1 MRSNRRRLVALT
13 VVASLMATPIVQ
25 AGFLDKVDK
34 AMKDYAG
41 NIQAEG
47 DANLATMKAIVDALK
62 KGEFKAILPAID
74 AGMKSYGAAM
84 QKTGDDAWA
93 DLKPILQDLINP
105 ATYIPGP
112 IKKMWEAIVAKLAV
126 LKARFLRRCENPWA
140 DDPPAGGGAGGSEE
154 PAPPA
159 EPPPA
164 EPPPAEPP
172 PAEPPAPPSPAPG
185 GEGGGDVPPAAGG
198 DGSLP
203 AASSTRNRHVVGVEE
218 MKCAFAE
225 YLMAKN
231 AAVEGY
237 NFNQSKVD
245 AKARPAVGA
254 KVEKMAWHCK
264 DMEDRLYAKISRNK
278 TARKTYA
285 AWVNGLDEASR
296 RQVSSLTR
304 RLNMR

>member
-1 MRSNRRRLVALT
+1 MRSNRRTLVALT
-13 VVASLMATPIVQ
+13 VVASMMATPIVQ

-47 DANLATMKAIVDALK
+47 DANLATMKTIVDALK

-93 DLKPILQDLINP
+93 DLKPILQDLVNP

-112 IKKMWEAIVAKLAV
+112 IKKMWEAICAELAV

-159 EPPPA
+159 EPPA
-164 EPPPAEPP
+164 P
-172 PAEPPAPPSPAPG
+172 PAEPPAPPAEPPAEPPPSPAP
-185 GEGGGDVPPAAGG
+185 GGGDVPPAGG

-203 AASSTRNRHVVGVEE
+203 AASSTRAHHVVGVEE

-231 AAVEGY
+231 AAMKGY
-237 NFNQSKVD
+237 NFNQTKVD
-245 AKARPAVGA
+245 AKAQAAVGA

-264 DMEDRLYAKISRNK
+264 DMEDRLFAKISRNK
-278 TARKTYA
+278 TARKAYA
-285 AWVNGLDEASR
+285 SWVAGLDEASR